1 MCKKDS
7 LVKLIIINE
16 HKFEVMKN
24 ILGPQGPE
32 FDDLYCS
39 NDELPAKPKLVWG
52 VLFQLDVFRSI
63 GTNGIHSR
71 ILKDLAD

>member
-7 LVKLIIINE
+7 LIKLIIINE

-32 FDDLYCS
+32 FDDLDCS
-39 NDELPAKPKLVWG
+39 NDELPAKPKLV
-52 VLFQLDVFRSI
+52 
-63 GTNGIHSR
+63 
-71 ILKDLAD
+71 